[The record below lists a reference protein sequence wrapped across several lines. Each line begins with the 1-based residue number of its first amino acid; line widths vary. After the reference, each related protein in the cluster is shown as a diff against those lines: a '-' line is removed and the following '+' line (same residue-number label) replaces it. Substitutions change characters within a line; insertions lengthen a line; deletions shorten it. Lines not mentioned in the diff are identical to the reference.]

1 MKLSFAVKLGA
12 LLLLVFT
19 LLGGGLLGYFY
30 SYSKEVAAQDLE
42 KMLHDVAH
50 TGSFVVNEEGREM
63 IVELTNQLYGDLPAG
78 FETQV
83 RRFVQSSPIGS
94 IQTSLSQ
101 KQSDKLQSGVE
112 FSSLIQLLR
121 RVKAGSGPRVSALEL
136 MAQTEINTDCR
147 KSLSE
152 LVEANRQS
160 SSVRWVY
167 LMVPVPEIDTDDAVF
182 FLADGNYESVV
193 GDDVDD
199 NPIGNLYRPKAFFSE
214 AFKNGRI
221 AISDW
226 YTDAFDEASQCIS
239 VMTAAVP
246 IKHES
251 GAVLAVLGVDYPVMA
266 LEARIEQL
274 ESVSWQIFLAVLL
287 ISIVVTFVIAYWISV
302 PLGRL
307 RDGALELSKQNFKHR
322 VSIRSNDEFGIL
334 ANTVNEVSASLGD
347 FTASLESMVAERTK
361 DLTAANDRVKEL
373 NELLQSENAHLGAEV
388 ENLLNI
394 RRQRLPYLG
403 ESIDVADYKLSFYS
417 APSKAVGGDFWQV
430 ISNNESTAQI
440 CFGEVAGYGLETAT
454 LALQLQSL
462 CAADSAADVQTVI
475 RRANRLAYGLASED
489 LPTSVAM
496 LHLKITDAGLEI
508 AGCGETPITFTGY
521 SADEVNL
528 AEMSAPLGLGPKV
541 DAPSHRLNLRE
552 GQTLVVYSAG
562 FRAALARFRNIQD
575 LNVSADALVKMSG
588 LREHPGSVLLDELQQ
603 QDWFETFNEDVSFI
617 VIGRSSLA

>member
-30 SYSKEVAAQDLE
+30 SYSKEVATQDLE

-63 IVELTNQLYGDLPAG
+63 IVDLTNQLYGDLPVG
-78 FETQV
+78 FATQV

-94 IQTSLSQ
+94 IQTSLTQ
-101 KQSDKLQSGVE
+101 EQSDKLQSGVE
-112 FSSLIQLLR
+112 FSSLVQLLR
-121 RVKAGSGPRVSALEL
+121 RVKAGSGPRVSTLEL
-136 MAQTEINTDCR
+136 MAQTEISADCR

-152 LVEANRQS
+152 LVEVNRLS

-167 LMVPVPEIDTDDAVF
+167 LMVPVPEIDTDDALL
-182 FLADGNYESVV
+182 FLADGNYESAT

-214 AFKNGRI
+214 AFKSGRI
-221 AISDW
+221 AVSDW

-266 LEARIEQL
+266 LEARMEQL
-274 ESVSWQIFLAVLL
+274 ESVGWQIFLAVLL
-287 ISIVVTFVIAYWISV
+287 ISIFVTFVIAYWISV

-334 ANTVNEVSASLGD
+334 ANTINEVSASLGD

-361 DLTAANDRVKEL
+361 DLTVANDRVKEL
-373 NELLQSENAHLGAEV
+373 NALLQSENAYLGAEV

-430 ISNNESTAQI
+430 ISSSESNAQI

-462 CAADSAADVQTVI
+462 CTADNTADAQTVI

-489 LPTSVAM
+489 LSTSVAM
-496 LHLKITDAGLEI
+496 LHLTITDAGLDI
-508 AGCGETPITFTGY
+508 AGCGETPIAYSSY

-528 AEMSAPLGLGPKV
+528 AEMSSPLGLDPNV

-552 GQTLVVYSAG
+552 GQALVVYSAG
-562 FRAALARFRNIQD
+562 FRAALARLRNVQD
-575 LNVSADALVKMSG
+575 VSISADALVKMSG
-588 LREHPGSVLLDELQQ
+588 LRERAGSVLLDELQQ

-617 VIGRSSLA
+617 VIERASVA

>member
-83 RRFVQSSPIGS
+83 RRFVQSSSIGS
-94 IQTSLSQ
+94 IQTSLTQ
-101 KQSDKLQSGVE
+101 EQSDKLQSGVE

-182 FLADGNYESVV
+182 FLADGNYESVA

-214 AFKNGRI
+214 AFKSGRI
-221 AISDW
+221 AVSDW

-347 FTASLESMVAERTK
+347 FTAGLESMVAERTK

-403 ESIDVADYKLSFYS
+403 ESIDVADYKLSFFS

-430 ISNNESTAQI
+430 ISSNESTAQI

-462 CAADSAADVQTVI
+462 CAADNAADAQTVI

-489 LPTSVAM
+489 LSTSVAM
-496 LHLKITDAGLEI
+496 LHLKITDAGLDI
-508 AGCGETPITFTGY
+508 AGCGETPITYTSY

-552 GQTLVVYSAG
+552 GQTLIVYSAG
-562 FRAALARFRNIQD
+562 FRAALARLRNVQD
-575 LNVSADALVKMSG
+575 LSVSADALVKMSG
-588 LREHPGSVLLDELQQ
+588 LREHAGSVLLDELQQ

-617 VIGRSSLA
+617 VIGRASLA